1 MSRADDNRATIE
13 QFWEDLFRRDFDALA
28 GRFAADGEYT
38 DVATPADDVARGP
51 AQVAARLR
59 LALGPLA
66 AITDERRSMLAD
78 DTTVVT
84 ERVEHWEWPS
94 GETMALPVVS
104 VHELRDGRIVRW
116 WDYWDMAVLVNSAPQ
131 WWFEHVMVGWQ

>member
-13 QFWEDLFRRDFDALA
+13 AFWDDLFRRDFDALA
-28 GRFAADGEYT
+28 ARFAEDGEYT

-59 LALGPLA
+59 LALAPLA
-66 AITDERRSMLAD
+66 AITDERRSMVAD

-94 GETMALPVVS
+94 GETMALPVAS
-104 VHELRDGRIVRW
+104 VHELEHGRIVRW
-116 WDYWDMAVLVNSAPQ
+116 WDYWDMAILVNTAPK
-131 WWFEHVMVGWQ
+131 WWFEHVMAGWQ